1 MYFETH
7 MELRLL
13 LVIVIQVCLIFRYM
27 NRGSSLFM
35 YFSHFT
41 QPSRGLTTSVPGQ
54 RGTRIQKNSDTV
66 KIFNHIISYIIIL

>member
-1 MYFETH
+1 MHFETH
-7 MELRLL
+7 MDPRLL

-54 RGTRIQKNSDTV
+54 RGTLIQKNSDTV
-66 KIFNHIISYIIIL
+66 KTFNHIVSYVITL